1 MAYNICVFGDSI
13 AFGKYDSRGGWVVG
27 LNEFLET
34 RYLASKGDE
43 SFIYN
48 LSISGNQSDDILAR
62 FEREVNPRFLEK
74 REFIIIFATGLNDS
88 AIVHSRKDNWVTLK
102 NLEENLYKLI
112 VVARKYSDKII
123 FIGATLV
130 DQEIVDPM
138 PWDTD
143 KSYHNE
149 DIEKYNEALQN
160 IAKENGAGY
169 IPLFEKFMAADH
181 KKLLHDGAHP
191 NSAGHRMIFET
202 VRDYLLDKKII

>member
-1 MAYNICVFGDSI
+1 LAI
-13 AFGKYDSRGGWVVG
+13 ASHLENMIQGGGWVSFLG
-27 LNEFLET
+27 EFLET
-34 RYLASKGDE
+34 KYLVGEGDE
-43 SFIYN
+43 SYVYN

-62 FEREVNPRFLEK
+62 FEAEIKPRFSQK
-74 REFIIIFATGLNDS
+74 REFIVIFATGLNDS
-88 AIVHSRKDNWVTLK
+88 AFVYSKGDNWVRLK
-102 NLEENLYKLI
+102 DFKENLRKLI
-112 VVARKYSDKII
+112 VAARKYSDKII
-123 FIGATLV
+123 FIGATPV
-130 DQEIVDPM
+130 DQEIVNPM